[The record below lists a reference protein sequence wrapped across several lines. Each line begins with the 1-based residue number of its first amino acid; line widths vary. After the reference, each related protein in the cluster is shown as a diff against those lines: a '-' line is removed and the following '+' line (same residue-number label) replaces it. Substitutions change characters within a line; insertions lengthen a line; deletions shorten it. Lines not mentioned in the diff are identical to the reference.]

1 MEGDQ
6 EKFTMEMKSL
16 CEIKPSQLVQVL
28 RDKQETHKE
37 AQQAERQVKG
47 GHHANTMFSRIV
59 HCLPLARFC
68 IALTSLGSHFENT
81 GIMRWRELEQ
91 EATTTFGVSIKLIH
105 FDCG

>member
-37 AQQAERQVKG
+37 AQQVEEQVKG
-47 GHHANTMFSRIV
+47 GHHANMMFSHIV
-59 HCLPLARFC
+59 HCLLLTQFC
-68 IALTSLGSHFENT
+68 ITLTSRGSHFENT
-81 GIMRWRELEQ
+81 GIMRWQELEQ
-91 EATTTFGVSIKLIH
+91 EVTTMFGVSTRLIH
-105 FDCG
+105 FDSG